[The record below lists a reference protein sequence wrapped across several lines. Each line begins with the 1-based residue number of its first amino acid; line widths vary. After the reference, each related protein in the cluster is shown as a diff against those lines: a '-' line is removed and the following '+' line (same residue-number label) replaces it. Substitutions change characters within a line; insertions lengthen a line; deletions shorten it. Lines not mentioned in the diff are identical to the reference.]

1 MDWWEVR
8 QAAQPSHVAGL
19 YNEEAKGGEQ
29 RQDPWETKRRYEED
43 LRKQM
48 EMKRKRE
55 EEKRAKD
62 KAEELKIERR
72 IREQQE
78 RMKREYEQE
87 IVRRREK
94 EEKKKM
100 METNQNNKA
109 DESQQQKPNIPQSPP
124 VPALRTERAKEKT
137 QEEMD
142 LIGKIDGKDFSSR
155 SR

>member
-1 MDWWEVR
+1 MR

-19 YNEEAKGGEQ
+19 YNEESKVGD
-29 RQDPWETKRRYEED
+29 QDPWETKRRYEED

-62 KAEELKIERR
+62 KAEEVKIERR

-87 IVRRREK
+87 LVRRKEK

-100 METNQNNKA
+100 METDNNNEQGNK
-109 DESQQQKPNIPQSPP
+109 EKQQNIPQSPP
-124 VPALRTERAKEKT
+124 VPALRTDRAKERT

-142 LIGKIDGKDFSSR
+142 LIGKREIFGDNYI
-155 SR
+155 